1 MEGIY
6 IEPATPK
13 ELELLKKIAEL
24 IGAKTLILSEKE
36 KRYLA
41 GLKMVEI
48 AEKHPKYDISDEE
61 IMTMAK
67 EVEENIY
74 GKNKK

>member
-1 MEGIY
+1 MEAIY
-6 IEPATPK
+6 IEPKNNK

-24 IGAKTLILSEKE
+24 IGAKSHVLSDKE
-36 KRYLA
+36 KKYLA

-61 IMTMAK
+61 ILNMAK
-67 EVEENIY
+67 EAEEEVY
-74 GKNKK
+74 GKKEK

>member
-6 IEPATPK
+6 IETATSK

-24 IGAKTLILSEKE
+24 IGAKTLVLSEKDV
-36 KRYLA
+36 KYLA

-48 AEKHPKYDISDEE
+48 AERHPKYDITNEE
-61 IMTMAK
+61 IMTMAR
-67 EVEENIY
+67 EVEEKIY
-74 GKNKK
+74 GKSKK